1 MKNIEIINNINAL
14 NVLVEKDMAL
24 PVKVGYAI
32 NRNLKKLIAEYNIF
46 EEERKKIVPPNY
58 EEKTENEKKEID
70 VKFNELANIEVDV
83 EIYKIN
89 LEDFGVC
96 DSLSARDMLIL
107 DFMIED

>member
-1 MKNIEIINNINAL
+1 MKNMEIINNINAL
-14 NVLVEKDMAL
+14 NVLIEKDMAL

-32 NRNLKKLIAEYNIF
+32 NRNLKKLMAEYSIF
-46 EEERKKIVPPNY
+46 EEERKKIVPTDY
-58 EEKTENEKKEID
+58 EKKTEEEKKEID

-83 EIYKIN
+83 EIYKIR
-89 LEDFGVC
+89 LDDFGTC